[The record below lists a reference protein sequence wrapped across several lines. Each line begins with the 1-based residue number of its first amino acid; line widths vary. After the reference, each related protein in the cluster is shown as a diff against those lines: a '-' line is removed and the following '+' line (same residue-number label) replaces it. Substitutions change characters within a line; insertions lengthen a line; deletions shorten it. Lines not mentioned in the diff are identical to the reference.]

1 MAPPSPLADALLRR
15 HPLQRMHAPSRGAS
29 ALLHA
34 LGLSSFAYSF
44 IHLVQN
50 PNPVNESYGGHMQF
64 LTIIG
69 LSLATATFACGL
81 LADVSLS
88 RRAFQVKNTL
98 SVASAPMECLISVLY
113 WGLRA
118 IDTEL
123 VLPDGAPPLAW
134 GADLSFH
141 AVPAIALAGDLL
153 FFSPPWTIAFLP
165 ALGLSGAIACGYWLW
180 IERCYQ
186 FNNFY
191 PYPIFDLLD
200 TPQRIGLFAASALLM
215 TLSTSLLMWLYA
227 VINGR
232 DVGGLAGGNV
242 QRSRSGNVKGE

>member
-1 MAPPSPLADALLRR
+1 MAPPAQLADELLRR
-15 HPLQRMHAPSRGAS
+15 HPLQRMRAPSRGAS

-44 IHLVQN
+44 IYLVQN
-50 PNPVNESYGGHMQF
+50 PNPVNESYGWHMQF

-69 LSLATATFACGL
+69 LSLATATFVCGL
-81 LADVSLS
+81 LADLSLS
-88 RRAFQVKNTL
+88 RRLFQAKNTL
-98 SVASAPMECLISVLY
+98 SVASAPLECLISVLY

-118 IDTEL
+118 IDTKL
-123 VLPDGAPPLAW
+123 VLPDWAPPLAW

-141 AVPAIALAGDLL
+141 AVPAIALAVDLL

-165 ALGLSGAIACGYWLW
+165 ALGLSGAIAFGYWFW

-191 PYPIFDLLD
+191 PYPIFDVLN

-215 TLSTSLLMWLYA
+215 TLSTSLLIWLHA

-232 DVGGLAGGNV
+232 DVGGLSAENV
-242 QRSRSGNVKGE
+242 HRPRSGNVKGK

>member
-1 MAPPSPLADALLRR
+1 MAPPTQLADELLRR
-15 HPLQRMHAPSRGAS
+15 HPLQRMHAPGRGAS
-29 ALLHA
+29 AILHV
-34 LGLSSFAYSF
+34 LGLSSFAFSF
-44 IHLVQN
+44 NHLVVN
-50 PNPVNESYGGHMQF
+50 PNPVNESYGWHMQF

-81 LADVSLS
+81 LADITLS
-88 RRAFQVKNTL
+88 RRLFQVKNTL
-98 SVASAPMECLISVLY
+98 SVASAPMECLISLLY

-118 IDTEL
+118 IDPKL
-123 VLPDGAPPLAW
+123 VLPDWAPPLGF

-141 AVPAIALAGDLL
+141 AVPAIALAVDLL

-165 ALGLSGAIACGYWLW
+165 ALGLSGAIAFGYWFW

-191 PYPIFDLLD
+191 PYPIFDLLS
-200 TPQRIGLFAASALLM
+200 TPQRIGLFAASAFLM
-215 TLSTSLLMWLYA
+215 TLSTSVLIWLYA

-232 DVGGLAGGNV
+232 DVSGLSSNNV
-242 QRSRSGNVKGE
+242 QRSRSGNVKGK